1 MSSSVST
8 KRQLVEFL
16 EKVSSKIDQTT
27 KTMTRLRESTEDKS
41 VDDIK
46 EKINVIRG
54 GKSLDDPTVSQ
65 EFKDYIGK
73 LSDDEKKAL
82 VSYLDAIAKVI
93 TGGDAEATTTPD
105 KEGVKVVS
113 NQKIKTI
120 KPNVVKTMDAS
131 NGSTSKE
138 DTSPPVETKKE
149 EPSKVAPIV
158 PKKR

>member
-1 MSSSVST
+1 MSSTVST
-8 KRQLVEFL
+8 KRQLVQFL
-16 EKVSSKIDQTT
+16 ERVSSKLDHTA
-27 KTMTRLRESTEDKS
+27 KTMIRLKESTEDKS

-46 EKINVIRG
+46 AKINVIRG

-73 LSDDEKKAL
+73 LSEDEKKAL
-82 VSYLDAIAKVI
+82 NSYLDAISKVI
-93 TGGDAEATTTPD
+93 TGSDADTTTTPD

-120 KPNVVKTMDAS
+120 KPNVVKTMDAT

-138 DTSPPVETKKE
+138 DTSPPVETQKE
-149 EPSKVAPIV
+149 EPSKVVPIV